1 MLKKNHIGCK
11 DPELMLFTIIELINA
26 TCYNCILFEEPVT
39 IDEYLPYLHLSIIQ
53 ISVHLQAKNLLPLPI
68 TYNNNKT
75 KTDVPKALSLLF
87 RHLFFYPLLIKNRFP
102 RFFHRSRFSL
112 NHRTDGFLCQIHARS
127 SRRNLT
133 VPNFRVPVLLF
144 VLLRIHLCADI
155 LPRCRPAL
163 LLDFH
168 WTICNDEIICK
179 YRYL

>member
-1 MLKKNHIGCK
+1 MNICHIC
-11 DPELMLFTIIELINA
+11 
-26 TCYNCILFEEPVT
+26 TCRSSRF
-39 IDEYLPYLHLSIIQ
+39 
-53 ISVHLQAKNLLPLPI
+53 SVHLQAKNLLPLPR

-168 WTICNDEIICK
+168 WNH
-179 YRYL
+179 LQ